1 MPSPAQPAPWRQLA
15 ARMGHFFALMSSG
28 ALAWTGNTLLLGA
41 VAVEFAILAGFLLI
55 PPVASVL
62 GHATP
67 PVAGFAIALLIAPAV
82 LAADALHRW
91 TRARRHRG
99 DDAHEPARLTPP

>member
-1 MPSPAQPAPWRQLA
+1 
-15 ARMGHFFALMSSG
+15 MGHFFALMLPA
-28 ALAWTGNTLLLGA
+28 ALAWTGNTLLRAA
-41 VAVEFAILAGFLLI
+41 VAVETAIFAGFLLI

-67 PVAGFAIALLIAPAV
+67 PAAGFAIALLTAPAV

-99 DDAHEPARLTPP
+99 DDAREPARLTPP